1 MKFKGQIIGWKNELI
16 YLKIMP
22 EDMPEVKKDISKY
35 VKNIYEIIFKKPK
48 PKVTNPQ
55 IRLYWKTLNY
65 FAHALGLW
73 DEESIKY
80 LHEGIK
86 EKYGYKK
93 STDIKDKTG
102 DYIKVP
108 MGLSECNRF
117 EEFEALFEGIFLEA
131 CDQGIDMGEYI
142 KEWEK
147 IRKEME
153 VQNAKTSMR
162 QVQERN
168 DSKRK

>member
-1 MKFKGQIIGWKNELI
+1 MPDVRQQIE
-16 YLKIMP
+16 
-22 EDMPEVKKDISKY
+22 KY
-35 VKNIYEIIFKKPK
+35 IKHVWDVEIKKPK

-65 FAHALGLW
+65 FARALGLW

-93 STDIKDKTG
+93 TTDIKDASG
-102 DYIKVP
+102 EYIKVP
-108 MGLSECNRF
+108 LGLSECNRF

-131 CDQGIDMGEYI
+131 ADQGIDMSEYV

-147 IRKEME
+147 IR
-153 VQNAKTSMR
+153 
-162 QVQERN
+162 QEEFDKRN
-168 DSKRK
+168 PKKRKK